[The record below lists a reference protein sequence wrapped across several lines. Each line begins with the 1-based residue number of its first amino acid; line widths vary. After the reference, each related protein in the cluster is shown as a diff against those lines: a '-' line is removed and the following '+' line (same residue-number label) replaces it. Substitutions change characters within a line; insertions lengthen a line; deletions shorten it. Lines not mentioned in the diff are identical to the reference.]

1 MLLTSVG
8 GRAFGNADECIDAM
22 VRALAVVEHAG
33 LDIRLVTHHRVHD
46 SFQPSL
52 TNSTAMEHNP
62 MGSDGRWP
70 PVRCTCTGR
79 VAHVLHFGC
88 D

>member
-1 MLLTSVG
+1 MSNIVLLTSVG

-62 MGSDGRWP
+62 MSSDGRWP
-70 PVRCTCTGR
+70 HDESIKPV
-79 VAHVLHFGC
+79 
-88 D
+88 